1 MISRTRIGLA
11 AMALATTI
19 AGCSRQEPAP
29 EPIRAVRSTVIGSSE
44 ARNASDY
51 AADVRAR
58 TESRLGFR
66 VGGKLVTRPADLGD
80 TVKAGQVLATLDAQ
94 VLRLGE
100 ASAQAALAGAQ
111 SGYKVA
117 EADFKR
123 FQELRRQGFISEAE
137 LQRHQAELDAARSS
151 YQQARAQSQV
161 QGNQAAYAKLT
172 ATAAGVITAVEAEP
186 GAVVAAGTPIVRL
199 AHDGPRDVV
208 FNVPEDRLPQIRA
221 LAGKA
226 GALKVE
232 LWGATGAPLPAT
244 VREVAAAADP
254 TTRTF
259 LVKADIGKADA
270 RLGQTATVT
279 IENAAVSG
287 VVKLPL
293 SAVMG
298 KGGQSSVWLV
308 DAGTM
313 TVKQQ
318 PVQVAGAQG
327 NEVVIAAG
335 LSPGQRVVTAGAH
348 VLTPGQKVKLF
359 DEAAVREAAAPAS
372 APR

>member
-1 MISRTRIGLA
+1 MGAA
-11 AMALATTI
+11 AMAAVAI
-19 AGCSRQEPAP
+19 VAGCSRQEPAP
-29 EPIRAVRSTVIGSSE
+29 VPIRAVRTTVVGSAE
-44 ARNASDY
+44 ARNSSDY
-51 AADVRAR
+51 AAEVRSR

-94 VLRLGE
+94 DLRLGE
-100 ASAQAALAGAQ
+100 ASAQAVLAGAQ
-111 SGYKVA
+111 STYKVA

-123 FQELRRQGFISEAE
+123 FQELRTQGFISEAE
-137 LQRHQAELDAARSS
+137 LQRRQAELDAARSQ

-161 QGNQAAYAKLT
+161 QGNQTAYAKLT

-221 LAGKA
+221 LAGKP

-232 LWGATGAPLPAT
+232 LWGATGASLPAT

-259 LVKADIGKADA
+259 LVKADIGRADA

-293 SAVMG
+293 SAVMANREG
-298 KGGQSSVWLV
+298 GGGQSSVWIV
-308 DAGTM
+308 DPGTM
-313 TVKQQ
+313 TVKPQ

-327 NEVVIAAG
+327 NDVVIAAG

-359 DEAAVREAAAPAS
+359 DEAPAKASAAAPAS
-372 APR
+372 AVR